1 MTPTIVPRDE
11 LVQVNLNL
19 SLADTVPGGDQPRL
33 EVPMACRPG
42 ARPTCPP
49 AGFRAQRLDARDMF
63 ETLGRRELFEATG
76 VARRA
81 RE

>member
-1 MTPTIVPRDE
+1 
-11 LVQVNLNL
+11 
-19 SLADTVPGGDQPRL
+19 
-33 EVPMACRPG
+33 MACRPG